1 MRAWKAAF
9 SSPIRVLVPED
20 PDMMFFCASRRL
32 PIIFLS
38 SSMRACLTSAA
49 SCRS

>member
-1 MRAWKAAF
+1 MRDWNAAL
-9 SSPIRVLVPED
+9 SSPILVLVPED
-20 PDMMFFCASRRL
+20 PDMMFFCASRRF
-32 PIIFLS
+32 PISFLS